1 MGECL
6 GLLFAMII
14 MQPNN
19 DMIDILTFIHWN
31 VSPEIFSIGPVHIRW
46 YGLMFAVGFLF
57 GLQHGEKMFKHE
69 NIDPKWLE
77 SLFYYLIVATI
88 VGARLGHVLFYGWDY
103 YSQHPIEILYI
114 WQGGLASHGGVL
126 GIIIAMFIWSKQV
139 SKRSILWVLDR
150 VVVPSIFVG
159 ALIRLGNLMNSEI
172 YGMPTTLPWGVIFER
187 NHETVAKHPTQ
198 IYEALSYL
206 ITFGVMLYM
215 YWKTKAKDYQ
225 GLLVGVFFVMV
236 FSARFFIEFIKE
248 VQEPFENGMSLD
260 MGQWLSIPFVLIGI
274 FLIIRALKKGP
285 IIYQNQATPIKK

>member
-1 MGECL
+1 
-6 GLLFAMII
+6 
-14 MQPNN
+14 
-19 DMIDILTFIHWN
+19 MIDILAFIHWN
-31 VSPEIFSIGPVHIRW
+31 VSPEIFSLGPVHVRW

-69 NIDPKWLE
+69 NLDPKWLE
-77 SLFYYLIVATI
+77 SLFYYLIIATI

-103 YSQHPIEILYI
+103 YSQHPIEIFYI

-126 GIIIAMFIWSKQV
+126 GIILAMFIWSKYV

-172 YGMPTTLPWGVIFER
+172 YGNPTTLPWGFIFER

-206 ITFGVMLYM
+206 VTFGVMLYM

-236 FSARFFIEFIKE
+236 FSARFIIEFIKE

-260 MGQWLSIPFVLIGI
+260 MGQWLSIPFILTGI
-274 FLIIRALKKGP
+274 FLIVQALKRGP
-285 IIYQNQATPIKK
+285 VIYQNQVVPRKK